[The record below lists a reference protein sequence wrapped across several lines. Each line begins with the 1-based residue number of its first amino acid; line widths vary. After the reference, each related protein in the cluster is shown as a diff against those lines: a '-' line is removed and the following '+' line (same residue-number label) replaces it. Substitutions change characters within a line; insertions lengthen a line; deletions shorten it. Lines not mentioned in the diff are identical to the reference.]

1 MGKHVERVTSGEQ
14 KEVKAVKFDLAK
26 NKLFKEYAE
35 KIENLNAEVTELKA
49 TVKDI
54 VDKLAGLEKAE

>member
-1 MGKHVERVTSGEQ
+1 MGKHVERVMSGEQ
-14 KEVKAVKFDLAK
+14 KEVKTVKFDLAK

-35 KIENLNAEVTELKA
+35 KIENLNAEVAELKA